1 MNSQV
6 TAEFGPVTVY
16 FGGKT
21 GKYPDGNQVIVAGG
35 DMRVAFDTP
44 PVANRIGP
52 AFDEV
57 DMVILGHV
65 HEDHMAGLH
74 RVPDAPVHV
83 HEDDVEAARSWPG
96 LAAHFGYHPEHLG
109 EFRKK
114 IEQEFNYVPRPDAI
128 AYRDGAHWDLGGGI
142 SVQAIHMPGHTRGH
156 CVLLV
161 QPGGIAFIG
170 DIDLTGFGP
179 YYGDA
184 TSDLGAFRRS
194 IKRLPSI
201 PASVWI
207 TSHHRGVYTDRNRM
221 LADLAI
227 YESKLDA
234 RADKILG
241 LLAEAPRRL
250 EEMIGL
256 GLVYPAGYDSPNF
269 RTIEARTISQHLLEL
284 AAAGRIARRD
294 EEAWCLTGR

>member
-1 MNSQV
+1 MSSQA

-16 FGGKT
+16 FGEKT
-21 GKYPDGNQVIVAGG
+21 GKYPDGNQVIVAGA
-35 DMRVAFDTP
+35 DLRVAFDTP

-74 RVPDAPVHV
+74 RVPRASVHV
-83 HEDDVEAARSWPG
+83 HEEDVAAARSWEG
-96 LAAHFGYHPEHLG
+96 LAAHFGYDPDAMG
-109 EFRKK
+109 AFRRK
-114 IEQEFNYVPRPDAI
+114 IEREFNYVPRPDAI
-128 AYRDGAHWDLGGGI
+128 AYRDGERWDLGGGV

-184 TSDLGAFRRS
+184 TSDLRAFRRS
-194 IKRLPSI
+194 IRRLPSI
-201 PASVWI
+201 PAKVWI
-207 TSHHRGVYTDRNRM
+207 TSHHRGVYTDRDRM
-221 LADLAI
+221 LADLEA

-234 RADKILG
+234 REEKIIA
-241 LLAEAPRRL
+241 LLAQSPRRL
-250 EEMIGL
+250 EELIGV
-256 GLVYPAGYDSPNF
+256 GLVYPVGYESPMVGNIES
-269 RTIEARTISQHLLEL
+269 RTVVQHLDEL
-284 AAAGRIARRD
+284 LAAGRIARRD
-294 EEAWCLTGR
+294 DGAWRVAGH